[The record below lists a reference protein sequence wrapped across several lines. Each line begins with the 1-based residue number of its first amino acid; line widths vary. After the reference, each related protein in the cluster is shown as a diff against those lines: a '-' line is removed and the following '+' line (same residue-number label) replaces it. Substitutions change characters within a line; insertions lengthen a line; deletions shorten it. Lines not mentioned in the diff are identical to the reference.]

1 MQGAVAQSGTTVPRG
16 DGLSLW
22 GQSWGQAS
30 GEQEGAGFGGRN
42 ASWGHQGLGTACG
55 GHRGLEERPVC
66 RATGSWPG
74 FGAEEVQVRPLAL
87 GNESGSEGALQVAK
101 AAGSPPSPPPTL
113 FLGAGLSPLQEQLSY
128 G

>member
-1 MQGAVAQSGTTVPRG
+1 MPSGSILTGAFVFLSHSLHFGLLKKLVEDIQLVQGAVAQSGTTVPRG

-55 GHRGLEERPVC
+55 GHRGLEERPIC
-66 RATGSWPG
+66 GATGNPI
-74 FGAEEVQVRPLAL
+74 E
-87 GNESGSEGALQVAK
+87 
-101 AAGSPPSPPPTL
+101 
-113 FLGAGLSPLQEQLSY
+113 
-128 G
+128 